1 MKQNKKKDITLW
13 ILYGVLMVATILI
26 FVFSAQIYGV
36 KKGIDDA
43 GAIIWDPRSVFD
55 KTVSENAFAQY
66 MYQNAIPNT
75 LHTIQIIGVAVTLGI
90 LLHYLAKITFHNK
103 KSLTIAKLI
112 ANFLKWVIAIASVFF
127 VMDAWGADT
136 TTMIASAG
144 VVTLI
149 IGLGS
154 QALVADILAGI
165 FIVFEGDFQVGDIV
179 IIDDWRGEVVS
190 IGIRTTKLMDAGGNI
205 KIVNNSEIKTLV
217 NQTKE
222 LSVAKASV
230 SISYNVRIERVEAV
244 IADNLEKIKNAIPAI
259 LEGPYYKGV
268 SELGESGVQLLF
280 VAKCKEDDIY
290 QVQRDLN
297 REIKIV
303 FDDNDIEIPFNQIVV
318 HDAIEEEK
326 AALSKKEQKKAEQ
339 FIEDQKERSSD
350 INIIDDK

>member
-154 QALVADILAGI
+154 QALVADILANP
-165 FIVFEGDFQVGDIV
+165 E
-179 IIDDWRGEVVS
+179 
-190 IGIRTTKLMDAGGNI
+190 KLFAECYDCAGG
-205 KIVNNSEIKTLV
+205 ERYADDATHQPLYG
-217 NQTKE
+217 
-222 LSVAKASV
+222 VA
-230 SISYNVRIERVEAV
+230 
-244 IADNLEKIKNAIPAI
+244 
-259 LEGPYYKGV
+259 
-268 SELGESGVQLLF
+268 LLR
-280 VAKCKEDDIY
+280 
-290 QVQRDLN
+290 QRDADG
-297 REIKIV
+297 I
-303 FDDNDIEIPFNQIVV
+303 
-318 HDAIEEEK
+318 AGY
-326 AALSKKEQKKAEQ
+326 
-339 FIEDQKERSSD
+339 
-350 INIIDDK
+350 